1 MADIT
6 PMISS
11 DRQVIDGYGEG
22 QFCVSGRWWV
32 GAVIVLP
39 DRTLPWSVGPD
50 VSADMAALTAADF
63 AEIVAAEPKVEL
75 LLLGTGPTMRFVP
88 KALRQEL
95 RAAGIV
101 VEFMDSRAVCRTYNI
116 LLAEGR
122 RVAVAMLP
130 V

>member
-6 PMISS
+6 PMIPS
-11 DRQVIDGYGEG
+11 DRQVIDGYGKG
-22 QFCVSGRWWV
+22 QFCVSGQWRV

-39 DRTLPWSVGPD
+39 DRTLPWSATEVA
-50 VSADMAALTAADF
+50 SLTAADF
-63 AEIVAAEPKVEL
+63 AAVREAVPKVEL
-75 LLLGTGPTMRFVP
+75 LLLGTGPTMKLVP

-95 RAAGIV
+95 RADGIV
-101 VEFMDSRAVCRTYNI
+101 VEFMDSGAACRTYNV

-122 RVAVAMLP
+122 RVAAALLP

>member
-6 PMISS
+6 PMIPS

-22 QFCVSGRWWV
+22 QFCVSGQWRV
-32 GAVIVLP
+32 GSLIVLP
-39 DRTLPWSVGPD
+39 DRTLPWTATAVG
-50 VSADMAALTAADF
+50 ALTGADF
-63 AEIVAAEPKVEL
+63 AAVVEAEPKVEI
-75 LLLGTGPTMRFVP
+75 LLLGTGAKMKLVS

-101 VEFMDSRAVCRTYNI
+101 VEMMDSPAACRTYNV

-122 RVAVAMLP
+122 RVAAALLP

>member
-6 PMISS
+6 PMIPS
-11 DRQVIDGYGEG
+11 DRQVIDGYGKG
-22 QFCVSGRWWV
+22 QFCVSGQWRV

-39 DRTLPWSVGPD
+39 DRTLPWSATEVA
-50 VSADMAALTAADF
+50 SLTDADF
-63 AEIVAAEPKVEL
+63 APVREATPKVEL
-75 LLLGTGPTMRFVP
+75 LLLGTGPTMKLVP

-101 VEFMDSRAVCRTYNI
+101 VEFMDSGAACRTYNV

-122 RVAVAMLP
+122 RVAAALLP

>member
-1 MADIT
+1 MVDIT

-50 VSADMAALTAADF
+50 VSALIVADF

>member
-6 PMISS
+6 PIIPS

-22 QFCVSGRWWV
+22 QFCVSSQWRV

-39 DRTLPWSVGPD
+39 DRTLPWTATD
-50 VSADMAALTAADF
+50 AAALTAADF
-63 AEIVAAEPKVEL
+63 AAVLEAEPKVEL
-75 LLLGTGPTMRFVP
+75 LLLGTGPTMKLVS

-95 RAAGIV
+95 RGAGIV
-101 VEFMDSRAVCRTYNI
+101 VEFMDSGAACRTYNV

-122 RVAVAMLP
+122 RVAAALLP

>member
-6 PMISS
+6 PMIPS

-22 QFCVSGRWWV
+22 QFCVSGQWRA
-32 GAVIVLP
+32 GALIVLP
-39 DRTLPWSVGPD
+39 DRTLPWTATEAGS
-50 VSADMAALTAADF
+50 LTAADF
-63 AEIVAAEPKVEL
+63 AAVVAAEPKVEL
-75 LLLGTGPTMRFVP
+75 LLLGTGPAMKLVS

-95 RAAGIV
+95 RERGIV
-101 VEFMDSRAVCRTYNI
+101 VELMDSRAACRTYNV

-122 RVAVAMLP
+122 RVAAALLP

>member
-6 PMISS
+6 PIIPS

-22 QFCVSGRWWV
+22 QFCVSGQWRV
-32 GAVIVLP
+32 GALIVLP
-39 DRTLPWSVGPD
+39 DRTLPWSATD
-50 VSADMAALTAADF
+50 AAALTAADF
-63 AEIVAAEPKVEL
+63 AAVREAEPRVEL
-75 LLLGTGPTMRFVP
+75 LLLGTGPTMKLVS

-101 VEFMDSRAVCRTYNI
+101 VEFMDSGAACRTYNV

-122 RVAVAMLP
+122 RVAAALLP

>member
-6 PMISS
+6 PIIPS

-22 QFCVSGRWWV
+22 QFCVSSQWRV

-39 DRTLPWSVGPD
+39 DRTLAWTATD
-50 VSADMAALTAADF
+50 VPSLTAAHF
-63 AEIVAAEPKVEL
+63 AAVVAAEPKVEL
-75 LLLGTGPTMRFVP
+75 LLLGTGPTMKLVP

-95 RAAGIV
+95 RESGIV
-101 VEFMDSRAVCRTYNI
+101 VEFMDSGAACRTYNV

-122 RVAVAMLP
+122 RVAAALLP

>member
-6 PMISS
+6 PIIPS

-22 QFCVSGRWWV
+22 QFCVSGQWRV

-39 DRTLPWSVGPD
+39 DRTLPWTATD
-50 VSADMAALTAADF
+50 AAALTAADF
-63 AEIVAAEPKVEL
+63 AAVREAEPKVEL
-75 LLLGTGPTMRFVP
+75 LLLGTGPTMKLVS

-95 RAAGIV
+95 REAGIV
-101 VEFMDSRAVCRTYNI
+101 VEFMDSGAACRTYNV

-122 RVAVAMLP
+122 RVAAALLP

>member
-50 VSADMAALTAADF
+50 VTALTAANF

-75 LLLGTGPTMRFVP
+75 LLLGTGPTMLFVP
-88 KALRQEL
+88 KPLRQEL